1 MTSSKTKKITMIG
14 MLCAVAYVVMAFG
27 RIPVVLF
34 LSYDPKDVIIAI
46 GGFLFGPLSA
56 FAISAIVSVIEML
69 TVSDTGIIGCV
80 MNILSTCSFAC
91 TAAFIYKKHHTLKG
105 AVIGL
110 LCGLVAMATV
120 MVLWN
125 YFLTPLYMGYP
136 REAVAELL
144 LPAFLP
150 FNLLKGG
157 LNTAITLLLYKP
169 TVTALRKA
177 HLVEVS
183 DNPAHSQTK
192 AGILLLAFLLLVT
205 CIFFILVM
213 RGVV

>member
-1 MTSSKTKKITMIG
+1 MCIRDS
-14 MLCAVAYVVMAFG
+14 
-27 RIPVVLF
+27 
-34 LSYDPKDVIIAI
+34 
-46 GGFLFGPLSA
+46 
-56 FAISAIVSVIEML
+56 
-69 TVSDTGIIGCV
+69 IGCV

-192 AGILLLAFLLLVT
+192 AGILLLAFLLLAT

>member
-1 MTSSKTKKITMIG
+1 MTSSKTKKLTMIG
-14 MLCAVAYVVMAFG
+14 MLCAIAFVVMVVG

-34 LSYDPKDVIIAI
+34 LKYDPKDVIIAI

-56 FAISAIVSVIEML
+56 FIISAIVSVLEML

-110 LCGLVAMATV
+110 LCGLAAMTAV
-120 MVLWN
+120 MILWN

-136 REAVAELL
+136 RQAVAELL
-144 LPAFLP
+144 IPAFLP

-157 LNTAITLLLYKP
+157 LNTAITLLIYKP

-183 DNPAHSQTK
+183 DNPPHTQNKSSVFLLSL
-192 AGILLLAFLLLVT
+192 LLLAS
-205 CIFFILVM
+205 CIFLILVLK
-213 RGVV
+213 GVL